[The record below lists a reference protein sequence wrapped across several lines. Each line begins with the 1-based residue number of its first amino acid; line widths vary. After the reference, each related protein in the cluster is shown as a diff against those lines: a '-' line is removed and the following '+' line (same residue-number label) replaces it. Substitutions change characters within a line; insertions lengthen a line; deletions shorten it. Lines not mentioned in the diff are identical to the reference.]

1 MSYCDNDSYNK
12 KAIKLEKFTLLRMR
26 RDANKTLKCYQ
37 VSEKIH
43 GSDSV
48 LDWSLY
54 LNLRLRNFKRKKHF
68 TDVTIIHRNRT
79 ARKTFNR
86 SMTHVFGAQFPHNAA
101 FLEIPSITEYRYV
114 IDDVTADVAS
124 CCRR

>member
-1 MSYCDNDSYNK
+1 MSYCDDDSYNK

-54 LNLRLRNFKRKKHF
+54 LNLRLRNFKRKKTF
-68 TDVTIIHRNRT
+68 HRRNNHSPKSDSEKNFQQKYD
-79 ARKTFNR
+79 ARFRR
-86 SMTHVFGAQFPHNAA
+86 SVSP
-101 FLEIPSITEYRYV
+101 
-114 IDDVTADVAS
+114 
-124 CCRR
+124 